1 MRVPR
6 LARRLALQEARR
18 QPDGAG
24 GFRESWEEVAVLWAE
39 ARALSGREHP
49 GDEVNLARTSWR
61 VTLRGAPAGSPLR
74 PRPDQRLSDG
84 VRVFTILAV
93 AEADPAGRFLTC
105 FCREEEPR

>member
-18 QPDGAG
+18 LPDGAG

-39 ARALSGREHP
+39 ARAVSGREHLS
-49 GDEVNLARTSWR
+49 DEVNLARIAWR
-61 VTLRGAPAGSPLR
+61 ITVRGAPAGSPLR
-74 PRPDQRLSDG
+74 PRPDQRLTDG
-84 VRVFTILAV
+84 ARAFIILAV